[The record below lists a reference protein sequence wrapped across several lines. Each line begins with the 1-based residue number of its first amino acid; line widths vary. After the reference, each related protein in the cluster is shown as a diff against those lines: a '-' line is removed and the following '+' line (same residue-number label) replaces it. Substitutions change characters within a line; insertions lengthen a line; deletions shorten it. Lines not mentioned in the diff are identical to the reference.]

1 MQRSGLRF
9 LLIGGVLAAAIA
21 CTDHLL
27 VPASIDGDSSYLH
40 LNRQDI
46 TRARAENARG
56 KPITVSQDEIVE
68 H

>member
-1 MQRSGLRF
+1 MRRSGLRF
-9 LLIGGVLAAAIA
+9 LLIGSVLAAAIA
-21 CTDHLL
+21 SADHLF
-27 VPASIDGDSSYLH
+27 VPAWIDANSSYLH

-68 H
+68 R